1 MEAGMAKK
9 PSYSFSKLEMDEKC
23 PWAYQKVYIERI
35 PRAETEPLLIG
46 KTLHDLAAKYLDRL
60 IGAQLQTDWEF
71 AEGLTPK
78 EAPFDVFEIWPRF
91 FNSFILPD
99 PMENPGVELKLAFD
113 RNWKPTEYF
122 GDDAFFRMVVDLT
135 YRQGGLVVVQDWK
148 SNRAIPEAL
157 EKNLQLRI
165 YGWGIRQDRYP
176 DAQEIL
182 LRLHFLRYGAE
193 REVLLLPDDLATV
206 PDDLE
211 ERIGKIE
218 SRKNFEPTPG
228 SFCGWCGVTAH
239 CPVMAQALVPAN
251 IMYPVSREDATKA
264 ATLLLAIKTMEAE
277 IKDHLKKFVKK
288 VGPVQVG
295 DIVYGPKP
303 STKYEF
309 DPKEVTEY
317 LINDCGLSNE
327 DAWSLL
333 KLGKTHLESSLK
345 KLRRKDLIDPV
356 LALAQTM
363 PTESIEFFKVK

>member
-1 MEAGMAKK
+1 M
-9 PSYSFSKLEMDEKC
+9 
-23 PWAYQKVYIERI
+23 
-35 PRAETEPLLIG
+35 
-46 KTLHDLAAKYLDRL
+46 
-60 IGAQLQTDWEF
+60 GAVSP
-71 AEGLTPK
+71 GLGL
-78 EAPFDVFEIWPRF
+78 VFE
-91 FNSFILPD
+91 LPG
-99 PMENPGVELKLAFD
+99 PTLK
-113 RNWKPTEYF
+113 
-122 GDDAFFRMVVDLT
+122 
-135 YRQGGLVVVQDWK
+135 
-148 SNRAIPEAL
+148 
-157 EKNLQLRI
+157 
-165 YGWGIRQDRYP
+165 
-176 DAQEIL
+176 
-182 LRLHFLRYGAE
+182 
-193 REVLLLPDDLATV
+193 
-206 PDDLE
+206 
-211 ERIGKIE
+211 
-218 SRKNFEPTPG
+218 
-228 SFCGWCGVTAH
+228 SFCGWCVVMAH

-264 ATLLLAIKTMEAE
+264 ATLLLAIKKMEAE

-363 PTESIEFFKVK
+363 PTESIEFSKVK